1 MTEPRSLADR
11 LEDALPQ
18 TQCTKCGYDG
28 CRPYAE
34 AMALGQAQHN
44 QCPPGGAQGVARLA
58 HLLGK
63 PPLPLNPANGVERP
77 RPRALIDESLCI
89 GCTLCMQACPVDAIV
104 GAAKQMHT
112 VVEALCTGCDLCLPP
127 CPVDCIAMV
136 PVTGELTGWDAWSQA
151 QADAARD
158 RHEQHQARR
167 RREQAAQEARLAA
180 RAARLAAAQAQP
192 PGNASAAADAAADAR
207 KQAIIQ
213 AALERAR
220 QKKEALRQQG
230 LGPKNVDN
238 PSAQTQAQID
248 QVEARRRRLGLGD
261 DPPAP
266 GQPNDP
272 PGTPS

>member
-1 MTEPRSLADR
+1 
-11 LEDALPQ
+11 
-18 TQCTKCGYDG
+18 
-28 CRPYAE
+28 
-34 AMALGQAQHN
+34 
-44 QCPPGGAQGVARLA
+44 
-58 HLLGK
+58 
-63 PPLPLNPANGVERP
+63 
-77 RPRALIDESLCI
+77 
-89 GCTLCMQACPVDAIV
+89 
-104 GAAKQMHT
+104 
-112 VVEALCTGCDLCLPP
+112 
-127 CPVDCIAMV
+127 
-136 PVTGELTGWDAWSQA
+136 
-151 QADAARD
+151 
-158 RHEQHQARR
+158 
-167 RREQAAQEARLAA
+167 
-180 RAARLAAAQAQP
+180 AQP